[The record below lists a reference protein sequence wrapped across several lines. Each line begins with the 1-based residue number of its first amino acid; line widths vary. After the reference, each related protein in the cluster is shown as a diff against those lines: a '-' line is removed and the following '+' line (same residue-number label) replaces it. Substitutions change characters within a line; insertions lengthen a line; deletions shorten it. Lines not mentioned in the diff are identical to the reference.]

1 MKNKLKSTKSTGLIK
16 IISRSLFIVIILCS
30 MSFMSTC
37 FNDLSGR
44 GGSCDSSSD
53 CEGSLHCLDRVCRTG
68 GECYRDPKCVT
79 SEPGF
84 IYSCQNNH
92 VYCFQTQNDCST
104 SICD

>member
-1 MKNKLKSTKSTGLIK
+1 MENKLKSIKSIRLIK

-53 CEGSLHCLDRVCRTG
+53 CEGSLNCLYGVCRTS
-68 GECYRDPKCVT
+68 GECYRDQGCST
-79 SEPGF
+79 G
-84 IYSCQNNH
+84 IYSCQNEGFECW
-92 VYCFQTQNDCST
+92 YTEAECSADP
-104 SICD
+104 SCD